1 MPTRNIVLT
10 NEPQLITAKAAYI
23 QSLGGVF
30 NFKFSAQMPASL
42 ESCHTD
48 ARLYQDGTLGSIWA
62 WKNPCE
68 RVVLVISEA
77 I

>member
-1 MPTRNIVLT
+1 MATRNIVLT
-10 NEPQLITAKAAYI
+10 NEPQLITTKAAYI

-30 NFKFSAQMPASL
+30 NFKFSTGVPASL

-48 ARLYQDGTLGSIWA
+48 MRLYQDGSLGSVWA
-62 WKNPCE
+62 WKNS
-68 RVVLVISEA
+68 RDHVVLVISEA

>member
-1 MPTRNIVLT
+1 MATRNIVLT
-10 NEPQLITAKAAYI
+10 NEPQLITTKAAYI

-30 NFKFSAQMPASL
+30 NFKFSTQMPASL

-48 ARLYQDGTLGSIWA
+48 MRLYQDGTLGSLWA
-62 WKNPCE
+62 WKNHWD
-68 RVVLVISEA
+68 RVVLAISEA

>member
-30 NFKFSAQMPASL
+30 NFKFSAQIPSST

-48 ARLYQDGTLGSIWA
+48 TRLYQDGTLGSLWA
-62 WKNPCE
+62 WKNPWE